1 MKFPALKKII
11 LRLYN
16 FYVKE
21 HFGKIVLALFL
32 SFGVAGGTAAIA
44 WLLDPAVK
52 KIFVDQNKTMM
63 LLIPTA
69 IVFAFSVKG
78 LSLYFSRIAL
88 IKVSQEIIRKLGVQ
102 MTSRILESDIHTLE
116 SKHSGKYIS
125 HFLYD
130 VGLIAQMVG
139 TGVLNLMKDSLTLIV
154 LTGVM
159 FYQNWKLACFAL
171 IMMPMAAIVAKSM
184 GKRLG
189 KVTMESAEVSGD
201 LSTFLSEI
209 IKGSRMIK
217 IYQQEKFE
225 FNRSGK
231 ILKLFMEKQIKIA
244 SVIIRAT
251 PIMELLTGIMI
262 AGFIYYT
269 GLMVSAGEIEIH
281 NFFSFLAAMMLAYQ
295 PIRSLA
301 TIHMAF
307 YAGGAAAER
316 VFGVIDTETNIKEID
331 SLPNLKINKANIE
344 FRDVSF
350 SYPTTKEDAVKN
362 VNILVDGGS
371 TVALVGHSG
380 AGKST
385 IFNLLPRFYDPGN
398 GKIYIDGQSICDI
411 TLSSLRKNISLVSQD
426 IILFDDT
433 VRANVAYANRDA
445 SEEQIK
451 KACKFAAAADF
462 IENLPQSYD
471 TVIGENGIRLSG
483 GQKQRI
489 SIARA
494 ILKDTPIIL
503 LDEATSSLD
512 AESEEKVQN
521 AIINL
526 TENKT
531 TLVIAHRLSTIIS
544 ADKIVVLKQGKIVET
559 GKHKDLLENST
570 IYKNLYSRQLSAH

>member
-1 MKFPALKKII
+1 MKLTTLKKIV

-16 FYVKE
+16 FYIKE
-21 HFGKIVLALFL
+21 HLGKIVLAFFL

-52 KIFVDQNKTMM
+52 KIFIDQDKTMM
-63 LLIPTA
+63 LLIPAA
-69 IVFAFSVKG
+69 IVVAFSVKG

-88 IKVSQEIIRKLGVQ
+88 IKVSNEIVRKLSAQ

-130 VGLIAQMVG
+130 VGLIANMVG
-139 TGVLNLMKDSLTLIV
+139 IGVLNLMKDSLTLIV
-154 LTGVM
+154 LIGVM

-171 IMMPMAAIVAKSM
+171 IMMPLAAIVAKSL

-189 KVTMESAEVSGD
+189 KVTAESAEVSGD

-244 SVIIRAT
+244 AVMIRAT

-269 GLMVSAGEIEIH
+269 GLMVSTGEIEI
-281 NFFSFLAAMMLAYQ
+281 NGFFSFLAAMMLAYQ

-301 TIHMAF
+301 TIHMIF
-307 YAGGAAAER
+307 YQGGAAAER
-316 VFGVIDTETNIKEID
+316 VFGVIDTEASIKEID
-331 SLPNLKINKANIE
+331 SLPNLKIKSANIE

-350 SYPTTKEDAVKN
+350 AYPKTKEDAIKN
-362 VNILVDGGS
+362 INILVDGGS
-371 TVALVGHSG
+371 TGALVGPSG

-385 IFNLLPRFYDPGN
+385 IINLLPRFM
-398 GKIYIDGQSICDI
+398 IQVEERYISMD
-411 TLSSLRKNISLVSQD
+411 NIFV
-426 IILFDDT
+426 ILH
-433 VRANVAYANRDA
+433 Y
-445 SEEQIK
+445 
-451 KACKFAAAADF
+451 
-462 IENLPQSYD
+462 
-471 TVIGENGIRLSG
+471 
-483 GQKQRI
+483 
-489 SIARA
+489 
-494 ILKDTPIIL
+494 L
-503 LDEATSSLD
+503 L
-512 AESEEKVQN
+512 
-521 AIINL
+521 
-526 TENKT
+526 
-531 TLVIAHRLSTIIS
+531 
-544 ADKIVVLKQGKIVET
+544 
-559 GKHKDLLENST
+559 
-570 IYKNLYSRQLSAH
+570 